1 MFVVSKYR
9 HETILKEKEE
19 KHKQQLKHK
28 EEQCRHALKSKDY
41 MILELKNAKEML
53 NFELETEL
61 ASKLHVE
68 KEIQELKS
76 KLEEANRKNEKL
88 EKVNKDLQSKVN
100 VSIIAKQQLKSLCIC
115 KLDKKNFMYSF
126 DLTPVNLSVSGRK
139 VYDIAQ
145 LLG

>member
-28 EEQCRHALKSKDY
+28 EEQCRHFLRSKDNRISELEMERDKLKSE
-41 MILELKNAKEML
+41 LELKSNNQK
-53 NFELETEL
+53 
-61 ASKLHVE
+61 V
-68 KEIQELKS
+68 IQDLKS
-76 KLEEANRKNEKL
+76 KLEESNRKNEKL
-88 EKVNKDLQSKVN
+88 EKINKDLQSKVN
-100 VSIIAKQQLKSLCIC
+100 VSIIAKQQLKALCVC

>member
-9 HETILKEKEE
+9 HETIIKEKEE
-19 KHKQQLKHK
+19 EHKKQLKHK
-28 EEQCRHALKSKDY
+28 EDQCRHALKIKDY
-41 MILELKNAKEML
+41 MILELKNAKERL

-68 KEIQELKS
+68 KEIQDLKN

-88 EKVNKDLQSKVN
+88 EKEKKDLQSKVN
-100 VSIIAKQQLKSLCIC
+100 LSIIAKHQLQSLCIC

-126 DLTPVNLSVSGRK
+126 DLTPVHVSVSGRK

>member
-19 KHKQQLKHK
+19 EYKQRLKRK
-28 EEQCRHALKSKDY
+28 EDQCRHALKIKDY
-41 MILELKNAKEML
+41 MILELKNAKERL

-68 KEIQELKS
+68 KEIQDLKN

-88 EKVNKDLQSKVN
+88 EKEKKDLQSKVN
-100 VSIIAKQQLKSLCIC
+100 LSIIAKHQLQSLCIC

-126 DLTPVNLSVSGRK
+126 NLTPVHVSVSGRK
-139 VYDIAQ
+139 VYDITQ

>member
-28 EEQCRHALKSKDY
+28 EEQCRHFLISKDNRISELEMERDKLKSE
-41 MILELKNAKEML
+41 LELKSN
-53 NFELETEL
+53 N
-61 ASKLHVE
+61 E
-68 KEIQELKS
+68 KVIQELKS
-76 KLEEANRKNEKL
+76 KLEEVNRKNEKL
-88 EKVNKDLQSKVN
+88 EKINKDLQSKVN
-100 VSIIAKQQLKSLCIC
+100 VSIIAKQQLKALCVC